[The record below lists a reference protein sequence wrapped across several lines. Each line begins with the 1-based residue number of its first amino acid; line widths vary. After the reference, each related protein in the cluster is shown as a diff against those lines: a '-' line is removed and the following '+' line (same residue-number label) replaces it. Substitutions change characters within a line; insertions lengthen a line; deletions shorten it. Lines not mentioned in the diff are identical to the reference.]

1 VNLQL
6 DHFSDLNNNN
16 NKKNIRKNLKKIKI
30 THILFFADPFSSFF
44 SSKQTF
50 CCNETGAPFKLFCIV
65 GQHLWVTVKSNARRF
80 LERFFSL

>member
-6 DHFSDLNNNN
+6 DHFSDLNKNNN

-44 SSKQTF
+44 F
-50 CCNETGAPFKLFCIV
+50 FKTNFLL
-65 GQHLWVTVKSNARRF
+65 QRNWRTV
-80 LERFFSL
+80 